1 LRKSGCSLTILT
13 AFAILTLAGCGGGG
27 GSSPPPAS
35 SGQWGKIS
43 ATNNESNRVSITGT
57 AWVSPGW
64 VALHCVGLGCLSD
77 VSYDNYPG
85 VDVTYINLTTGASG
99 TATSYYGGGTG
110 WEHEWAVTVPIMP
123 GENTIQISAYDP
135 DGRGGSIDTVKVNG
149 TVVYIDVV
157 SSMPPNGASD
167 VPVNASISAAFSE
180 SVDPSSVNASSFLVS
195 GPAGSVA
202 GTVTVS
208 GTSATFTPAVNLAY
222 QSEYTVTITTSVRD
236 IWGSTLLSNVVW
248 TFTTG
253 ITPDST
259 PPTTPSGLIVSL
271 ASTSQIDLSWSPAT
285 DNASVQG
292 YKLYRNTAYL
302 KSVPSTTASDT
313 GLYLKTQYC
322 YAVSAYDEAGNES
335 ALSGQACF
343 STTDLPPG
351 NAAAWGK
358 NSFGQL
364 GDGTAVDRLAPVQVS
379 STIQV
384 TAIAAGAYH
393 SLALASDGIVWA
405 WGHND
410 WYQLGDGTNIDK
422 SSPVQ
427 VPNLTDVIAISAG
440 AWHSIALKSNG
451 TVWAWGLNGN
461 GALGDGTTTLRS
473 YPVQVL
479 NLTGVIAVSAGV
491 GYSLALKSD
500 GTVWAWGY
508 NWAGTLGNGS
518 NTDSSV
524 PVQVSNITQVIAISA
539 GANHALALRSDGT
552 VWAWGYNDSGQ
563 LGDGTT
569 INRLTPVQ
577 VLQLSGITAVSAGGE
592 HSLALAADGSVSA
605 WGYNGYGQLG
615 NDSQYDQHSPVASQI
630 TGAVAVAAGSVHSMA
645 ITKDG
650 AVWAWGG
657 NQSGQLGTGSTSN
670 CSVPVQIQNL
680 NDITAVA
687 AGDSY
692 SMALRGN

>member
-1 LRKSGCSLTILT
+1 MILT
-13 AFAILTLAGCGGGG
+13 ACVILTVTGCGGGG
-27 GSSPPPAS
+27 GSSSPPAS
-35 SGQWGKIS
+35 SDQWGKIS
-43 ATNNESNRVSITGT
+43 TINNESNRVLITGT
-57 AWVSPGW
+57 AWVSPDW
-64 VALHCVGLGCLSD
+64 VALHCIGLGCLSD

-85 VDVTYINLTTGASG
+85 VDVTYANLTTGASG
-99 TATSYYGGGTG
+99 KATSYYGGGTG

-123 GENTIQISAYDP
+123 GENTVQISAYDP
-135 DGRGGSIDTVKVNG
+135 DGKGGNIATIMVNG
-149 TVVYIDVV
+149 TVVYTYVV
-157 SSMPPNGASD
+157 SSVPPNGASD
-167 VPVNASISAAFSE
+167 VPVNASISATFSE
-180 SVDPSSVNASSFLVS
+180 SVDPATVNASSFLVS
-195 GPAGSVA
+195 GPSGSVA

-208 GTSATFTPAVNLAY
+208 GTAATFTPDVNLAY

-236 IWGSTLLSNVVW
+236 IWGSTLPSNVVW

-259 PPTTPSGLIVSL
+259 PPSTPSGLIVSP

-285 DNASVQG
+285 DNTSVQG
-292 YKLYRNTAYL
+292 YKLYRNSTYV

-335 ALSGQACF
+335 ALSAQVCC
-343 STTDLPPG
+343 STSDLPPG

-358 NSFGQL
+358 NAFGQL
-364 GDGTAVDRLAPVQVS
+364 GDGTTVDKLAPVQVS
-379 STIQV
+379 STTQV

-393 SLALASDGIVWA
+393 SLALASDGTVWA

-427 VPNLTDVIAISAG
+427 VPNLSDVIAISAG
-440 AWHSIALKSNG
+440 AWHSLALKSNG

-461 GALGDGTTTLRS
+461 GALGDGTTTLRTN
-473 YPVQVL
+473 PVQVM
-479 NLTGVIAVSAGV
+479 NLAGVTAVSAGV

-524 PVQVSNITQVIAISA
+524 PVQVSNITQVVAISA

-552 VWAWGYNDSGQ
+552 VWAWGFNDSGQ

-569 INRLTPVQ
+569 VDRLTPVNIS
-577 VLQLSGITAVSAGGE
+577 QLSHITAVAAGGE
-592 HSLALAADGSVSA
+592 HSLALAADGSVIA
-605 WGYNGYGQLG
+605 WGYNAYGQLG
-615 NDSQYDQHSPVASQI
+615 NDSQYEQHTPVASQI
-630 TGAVAVAAGSVHSMA
+630 TDAVAVAAGSIHSMA

-650 AVWAWGG
+650 TVWAWGG
-657 NQSGQLGTGSTSN
+657 NQSGQLGTGSTYN
-670 CSVPVQIQNL
+670 AFVPVQIQNL
-680 NDITAVA
+680 INITALA

-692 SMALRGN
+692 SLALRGN